1 MGLSDHHALRSI
13 YRRDITIRPIGECPA
28 GKRPA
33 NDPSTQ
39 NGPVNELAILGLLKE
54 QPLHGYELKKRLTG
68 VLGARAT
75 LSFGSL
81 YPALGRLERSGSVT
95 AVDVTPGTAPVPMTG
110 SLGGEVAA
118 YRARA
123 ARPARSRRNRK
134 VYAITAS
141 GEARLRE
148 LLRAPAHDDREFL
161 LQVAFCRQLLP
172 AERLELFHRRRDEL
186 QARLQARP
194 VGGRDH
200 YLRSVRERDSQ
211 SIAHD
216 IAWLD
221 RLIAE
226 EDDSDASAGDETT
239 ATDRN
244 GHTEPRADDAQP
256 DDTTATPAHDPAL
269 PGGSR

>member
-1 MGLSDHHALRSI
+1 
-13 YRRDITIRPIGECPA
+13 
-28 GKRPA
+28 
-33 NDPSTQ
+33 
-39 NGPVNELAILGLLKE
+39 VNELAILGLLKE

-81 YPALGRLERSGSVT
+81 YPALSRLERGGTVT
-95 AVDVTPGTAPVPMTG
+95 AVEVTPGVAPVPMTG

-118 YRARA
+118 YRARS

-134 VYAITAS
+134 VYAITAA
-141 GEARLRE
+141 GETRLRE
-148 LLRAPAHDDREFL
+148 LLRTPAHDDREFL
-161 LQVAFCRQLLP
+161 LQVAFCRQLTP
-172 AERLELFHRRRDEL
+172 AERLDLFRRRRDEL
-186 QARLQARP
+186 ETRLQARP

-221 RLIAE
+221 RLIAD
-226 EDDSDASAGDETT
+226 EDSAHIASEPSTATGDHTPPARTDAS
-239 ATDRN
+239 
-244 GHTEPRADDAQP
+244 EPRPDEAP
-256 DDTTATPAHDPAL
+256 TDDTTATPAHDPAL

>member
-1 MGLSDHHALRSI
+1 M
-13 YRRDITIRPIGECPA
+13 
-28 GKRPA
+28 
-33 NDPSTQ
+33 
-39 NGPVNELAILGLLKE
+39 NELAILGLLKE
-54 QPLHGYELKKRLTG
+54 QPLHGYALKKRLTG

-81 YPALGRLERSGSVT
+81 YPALSRLERGGTVT
-95 AVDVTPGTAPVPMTG
+95 AVEVTPGAAPAPVPMTG

-141 GEARLRE
+141 GESRLRE
-148 LLRAPAHDDREFL
+148 LLRSPAHDDREFL
-161 LQVAFCRQLLP
+161 LQVAFCRQLTP
-172 AERLELFHRRRDEL
+172 AERLELFRRRRDEL
-186 QARLQARP
+186 EARLQARP

-221 RLIAE
+221 RLIADE
-226 EDDSDASAGDETT
+226 EPPPVDSEPPTAPTGDTTPSALT
-239 ATDRN
+239 
-244 GHTEPRADDAQP
+244 
-256 DDTTATPAHDPAL
+256 DDTAATPAHDPAL

>member
-1 MGLSDHHALRSI
+1 M
-13 YRRDITIRPIGECPA
+13 
-28 GKRPA
+28 
-33 NDPSTQ
+33 ND
-39 NGPVNELAILGLLKE
+39 LAILGLLKE

-81 YPALGRLERSGSVT
+81 YPALGRLERSGTVT
-95 AVDVTPGTAPVPMTG
+95 AVEVAPGTSPVPMTG

-134 VYAITAS
+134 VYAITAA
-141 GEARLRE
+141 GESRLRE
-148 LLRAPAHDDREFL
+148 LLRTPAHDDREFL
-161 LQVAFCRQLLP
+161 LQVAFCRQLSPTERVELFRRRREELE
-172 AERLELFHRRRDEL
+172 ARLE
-186 QARLQARP
+186 ARP

-211 SIAHD
+211 SLAHD

-221 RLIAE
+221 RLIADE
-226 EDDSDASAGDETT
+226 EEAAAAQPPSDAPASAPFDGDGDASGDGPHRPDHPDSETA
-239 ATDRN
+239 ATSA
-244 GHTEPRADDAQP
+244 P
-256 DDTTATPAHDPAL
+256 DPAL